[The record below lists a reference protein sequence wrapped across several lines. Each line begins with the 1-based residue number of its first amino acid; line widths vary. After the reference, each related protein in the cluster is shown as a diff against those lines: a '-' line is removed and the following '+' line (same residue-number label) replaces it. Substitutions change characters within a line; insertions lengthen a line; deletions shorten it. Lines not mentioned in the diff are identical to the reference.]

1 MKDATLA
8 LEAMP
13 SARKRKAFVR
23 CGRVTKEEDSRM
35 RTEVSGMPFNHTSGS
50 ESLAALLGERAT
62 NLRQIILRAHRGMN
76 HRIARKFA
84 ERGYNEIRPFHLSIL
99 ANMNLGETRV
109 QDLADRAQI
118 TSNGVRELLADL
130 VRLGYLTLYE
140 VANAEGRVDFTDAGW
155 ELMLISFN
163 IQKELEAETR
173 DHLKPGDVEDLRR
186 ILSAMF
192 KEGM

>member
-1 MKDATLA
+1 
-8 LEAMP
+8 
-13 SARKRKAFVR
+13 
-23 CGRVTKEEDSRM
+23 M

-76 HRIARKFA
+76 HRIAQKFA

-99 ANMNLGETRV
+99 ANMNLGETGV

-140 VANAEGRVDFTDAGW
+140 VANADGRVDFTDAGW

-163 IQKELEAETR
+163 IQKELEAESR
-173 DHLKPGDVEDLRR
+173 DRLKPGDVEDLRR

-192 KEGM
+192 EEGK